1 VGLMSITA
9 NVDLDSL
16 NKNFDLNLFD
26 NLVPKVKH
34 QNILI

>member
-1 VGLMSITA
+1 MSVTA

-16 NKNFDLNLFD
+16 NKNFDLDLFD

-34 QNILI
+34 QNTLV